1 MEIFTQVAFTSDFG
15 LSDHYVAVTKS
26 VILSRVKRQLSL
38 FDVSHMIPRHKIPK
52 AAYVAATAAKYMGKS
67 TIHLVVVDPGVG
79 TPRRVAAYKTEA
91 NGVFIAPDNGVL
103 TYAFRWFKGSILFY
117 KDAVPEYAS
126 ATFHARDVFA
136 PLVADIANGMNL
148 DEKFAPGG
156 PPPIELPYTEFSK
169 NGREIRGSVIYVDV
183 FGNIVT
189 NIPNETLHS
198 DIVRLKAQ
206 GREYT
211 LHRKT
216 TYSEGGKGEVIIIGG
231 SEGFYEIA
239 VNMGSAAS
247 AVGIQEL
254 SEVTLVE
261 E

>member
-1 MEIFTQVAFTSDFG
+1 
-15 LSDHYVAVTKS
+15 
-26 VILSRVKRQLSL
+26 
-38 FDVSHMIPRHKIPK
+38 
-52 AAYVAATAAKYMGKS
+52 
-67 TIHLVVVDPGVG
+67 
-79 TPRRVAAYKTEA
+79 
-91 NGVFIAPDNGVL
+91 
-103 TYAFRWFKGSILFY
+103 
-117 KDAVPEYAS
+117 
-126 ATFHARDVFA
+126 
-136 PLVADIANGMNL
+136 MNL

-239 VNMGSAAS
+239 VNMGSAAA